1 MNDDS
6 GLLEDSDQVPSSQA
20 SSSGTD
26 PDSLD
31 QQPTVTDQTGANQ
44 SSHVIQNLAT
54 IPQRDVAR
62 PEEADTILTSTPIV
76 VVYNLAKTYIIGQT
90 RIRALQ
96 GISLKVYQGEFVAVM
111 GPSGSGKSTFMNL
124 VGCLDRPTQG
134 EYWLASKL
142 VSSLS
147 NDELADIRNR
157 QIGFV
162 FQGFNLLSRSSALGN
177 VLLPMVY
184 AGVSREERERRGRSM
199 LRLVGLGDRMDHK
212 PSELSGGQQ
221 QRVAIARALVNGP
234 ALLLADEPTGNLD
247 SRTSLEIMAVLQAL
261 NKQGLT
267 ILMVTHEPDIA
278 KFARRQVAFR
288 DGLIARDEPVLSPA
302 SAKEEWTK
310 LVNKAAAEHKVQ
322 VTESSRSS

>member
-1 MNDDS
+1 
-6 GLLEDSDQVPSSQA
+6 
-20 SSSGTD
+20 
-26 PDSLD
+26 
-31 QQPTVTDQTGANQ
+31 
-44 SSHVIQNLAT
+44 H
-54 IPQRDVAR
+54 
-62 PEEADTILTSTPIV
+62 
-76 VVYNLAKTYIIGQT
+76 
-90 RIRALQ
+90 
-96 GISLKVYQGEFVAVM
+96 GISLTVNQGEFVAVM

-134 EYWLASKL
+134 EYWLAGKL

-147 NDELADIRNR
+147 NDELADIRSR

-162 FQGFNLLSRSSALGN
+162 FQGFHLLSRSSALGN

-184 AGVSREERERRGRSM
+184 AGVSREERERRGHNV

-261 NKQGLT
+261 NAQGLT

-278 KFARRQVAFR
+278 RFAKRQVAFR
-288 DGLIARDEPVLSPA
+288 DGLIVRDEPVLTPG

-310 LVNKAAAEHKVQ
+310 LLKKAAAEHKVQ
-322 VTESSRSS
+322 VKEETR